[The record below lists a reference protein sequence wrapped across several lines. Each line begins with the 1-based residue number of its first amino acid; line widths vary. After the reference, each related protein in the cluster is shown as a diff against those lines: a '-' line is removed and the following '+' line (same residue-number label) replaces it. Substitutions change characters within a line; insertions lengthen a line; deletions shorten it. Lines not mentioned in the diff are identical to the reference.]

1 MTAGLCNPDM
11 PDTHKKIRT
20 SLTPIYRCYS
30 FVQEVQKEMD
40 SRWAWLIGILVVLVT
55 LIVLISAGIPC
66 SGTATTN
73 AAGLENTGN
82 LQKNITSIPLLVS
95 SLKGQPPGVVT
106 RPGAGNYRTRLVLLG
121 TAGGPAWWPGT
132 NRTSSSS
139 ALVVEDSI
147 YIIDLGQGSTL
158 RLSEAFSS
166 GAQTTDG
173 TSLFLRNAKGLFFT
187 HLHQDHTADYPNLLL
202 IGPTA
207 GLGTSTDP
215 LTNKTINVP
224 LKVFGP
230 GDRGQLEADTSGY
243 IRRGGQVVMSESSDP
258 GTSTATPGI
267 RQMTQNIWHAYAQS
281 LNDMT
286 LDNGGQDYTTLVDV
300 REIGGSGPDDIRL
313 PVSVTDPNNGTCPAM
328 DPFEVYRDDKV
339 LVTAIL
345 VDHHQVFPAFAYRFD
360 TADGSVVF
368 SGDTGAGTNG
378 NLERLANGSDV
389 LVHEV
394 IDPAWIDRKFGT
406 PEPGSPMAAL
416 KTHMLQSHTSIND
429 VGSVATD
436 CGVRTLVL
444 NHIVPGNTPKEH
456 LLQAQGNFSGTLIIG
471 EDLMQIGI
479 GRTT

>member
-1 MTAGLCNPDM
+1 M
-11 PDTHKKIRT
+11 
-20 SLTPIYRCYS
+20 
-30 FVQEVQKEMD
+30 
-40 SRWAWLIGILVVLVT
+40 GILVVLVI
-55 LIVLISAGIPC
+55 LIMLISAGIPDR
-66 SGTATTN
+66 GTVTMNAT
-73 AAGLENTGN
+73 GPENTGD
-82 LQKNITSIPLLVS
+82 LQKNIAGIPQRVS
-95 SLKGQPPGVVT
+95 SLKGQPLGVVT

-121 TAGGPAWWPGT
+121 TAGGPAWWPDTG
-132 NRTSSSS
+132 RMSSSS

-166 GAQTTDG
+166 GALPGAESTDG
-173 TSLFLRNAKGLFFT
+173 SSLFLQDAKGLFFT

-215 LTNKTINVP
+215 LTNKTISVP

-230 GDRGQLEADTSGY
+230 GDRGQREADTSGY
-243 IRRGGQVVMSESSDP
+243 IQRGGQVVLSESADP

-286 LDNGGQDYTTLVDV
+286 LDNGCQDYTTLVDI

-313 PVSVTDPNNGTCPAM
+313 PVLVTDPNNGTCPAM
-328 DPFEVYRDDKV
+328 DPFEVYHDDKV
-339 LVTAIL
+339 QVTAIL

-368 SGDTGAGTNG
+368 SGDTGPDTNG
-378 NLERLANGSDV
+378 NLERLANGSDI

-394 IDPAWIDRKFGT
+394 IDRAWVDRKFGT

-416 KTHMLQSHTSIND
+416 KTHMLQSHTSID
-429 VGSVATD
+429 EVGSVATD
-436 CGVRTLVL
+436 CGVKTLVL
-444 NHIVPGNTPKEH
+444 NHIVPGNTPTEH
-456 LLQAQGNFSGTLIIG
+456 LLQAQGTFPGTLIIG

-479 GRTT
+479 GRAT